1 MRRSIDNL
9 SQSRMENR
17 LKKSR
22 VAEEN
27 PKFMNNESSHKNI
40 LPTTPTLL
48 KKTMKNSSKRFRF
61 EPTYI
66 ID

>member
-1 MRRSIDNL
+1 
-9 SQSRMENR
+9 MENR

-22 VAEEN
+22 VVEEN